1 MEKNRQY
8 WKTKEQIA
16 YLQREYAEKNEVP
29 ILRKEEVPLFM
40 NLLKKFN
47 PSSVL
52 EIGTAIGYSTL
63 LLAEAVGEGG
73 TVSSLEIDEKRIEKA
88 KKFIQQSEYGGRIRL
103 YKGDAQSILE
113 KLQERGDLP
122 DEDLFYCGREKKEGK
137 GTPFDLVFLDGP
149 KGQYL
154 RQLQAV
160 LPFLRP
166 GSVILADNVLFRGYV
181 RGGVPCPNRFKT
193 IVKRLREFLSFIEE
207 EANFK
212 TTIEPLGD
220 GMSISIWK
228 GKQNG

>member
-1 MEKNRQY
+1 MEKNRQD

-137 GTPFDLVFLDGP
+137 GTPFDLIFLDGP

-154 RQLQAV
+154 RQLQAA
-160 LPFLRP
+160 LPF
-166 GSVILADNVLFRGYV
+166 
-181 RGGVPCPNRFKT
+181 
-193 IVKRLREFLSFIEE
+193 
-207 EANFK
+207 
-212 TTIEPLGD
+212 
-220 GMSISIWK
+220 
-228 GKQNG
+228 

>member
-1 MEKNRQY
+1 MEKNRQD

-88 KKFIQQSEYGGRIRL
+88 KKIHSA
-103 YKGDAQSILE
+103 K
-113 KLQERGDLP
+113 
-122 DEDLFYCGREKKEGK
+122 
-137 GTPFDLVFLDGP
+137 
-149 KGQYL
+149 
-154 RQLQAV
+154 
-160 LPFLRP
+160 
-166 GSVILADNVLFRGYV
+166 
-181 RGGVPCPNRFKT
+181 
-193 IVKRLREFLSFIEE
+193 
-207 EANFK
+207 
-212 TTIEPLGD
+212 
-220 GMSISIWK
+220 
-228 GKQNG
+228 